1 MAKVLLNWLPP
12 SMENMP
18 SPAHSVLKYSLEK
31 VGYKVDIEYWNL
43 KLSPIL
49 ESFLNFG
56 NEIYRKEF
64 NKLIPFYAYLGIE
77 YKQDAILNTL
87 VENILYLKP
96 QLHIKGKE
104 YILSE
109 FYRFHDSFNKLID
122 SFISNTLLDEEYFLV
137 GFSSRFYQWIIAT
150 IIARKIKSVLP
161 NLNLIIGG
169 FGTRNEAKAF
179 HKNFKYFNFVSWGEG
194 EYSLKLVCDILSH
207 GGEVCEIPNTLTN
220 NDTRSV
226 STKPLQY
233 SDIDK
238 QKFDFTNY
246 FNQIGCTIDKKDIV
260 LPIEAGRGC
269 HWKKCHF
276 CFLNTGYKSRSK
288 SSNIVINEIKEYID
302 KYGVK
307 RFLFLDN
314 DIIGGD
320 LEQFNILLD
329 GLIAI
334 RDVYND
340 FSILSAE
347 IITKGLNYET
357 IAKMAIV
364 NFEGVQIGY
373 ESPSSELLKDIEK
386 KNTFASNLFFI
397 KWATSL
403 GIFISGANIIRNLPE
418 EQERHI
424 DEGITNL
431 CYMRFFLNEGSFTHS
446 HSDLAICEA
455 SKYFKKLSKDGV
467 LDKWSNSPTFNFLPK
482 GYINEEDKYALI
494 LDFMKIGH
502 HPKWNLFTKIEKH
515 YIDNNYTYSLI
526 SNKSSIIYRELYNG
540 LLINELEFETE
551 GTHWKILSLCNK
563 QICSIEMIM
572 LELGLEKSSVTNI
585 IDSLVNE
592 KLLYSNSDYSEIVTI
607 INTENIK

>member
-179 HKNFKYFNFVSWGEG
+179 HKNFKYFDFVSWGEG

-329 GLIAI
+329 
-334 RDVYND
+334 V
-340 FSILSAE
+340 
-347 IITKGLNYET
+347 
-357 IAKMAIV
+357 
-364 NFEGVQIGY
+364 
-373 ESPSSELLKDIEK
+373 
-386 KNTFASNLFFI
+386 
-397 KWATSL
+397 
-403 GIFISGANIIRNLPE
+403 
-418 EQERHI
+418 
-424 DEGITNL
+424 
-431 CYMRFFLNEGSFTHS
+431 
-446 HSDLAICEA
+446 
-455 SKYFKKLSKDGV
+455 
-467 LDKWSNSPTFNFLPK
+467 
-482 GYINEEDKYALI
+482 
-494 LDFMKIGH
+494 
-502 HPKWNLFTKIEKH
+502 
-515 YIDNNYTYSLI
+515 
-526 SNKSSIIYRELYNG
+526 
-540 LLINELEFETE
+540 
-551 GTHWKILSLCNK
+551 
-563 QICSIEMIM
+563 
-572 LELGLEKSSVTNI
+572 
-585 IDSLVNE
+585 
-592 KLLYSNSDYSEIVTI
+592 
-607 INTENIK
+607 